1 MTEEQLQL
9 LQEAQRSISAADLL
23 LSNGFPGYA
32 AARAYFAMF
41 YIAEAFLEGEGLSF
55 SKHSAVIAA
64 FGQHIAHTGKA
75 PVEFHRFLLRAFDL
89 RQRGDYGHPDPV
101 TLEEAQEQ
109 VAHARQFLQLAERLI
124 GPVSSAGANQQ

>member
-1 MTEEQLQL
+1 MTEEQLEL
-9 LQEAQRSISAADLL
+9 LQEARRSISAAGLL

-32 AARAYFAMF
+32 ASRAYFAMF

-64 FGQHIAHTGKA
+64 FGQHMAHTGKA

-89 RQRGDYGHPDPV
+89 RQRGDYGHPEPV

-109 VAHARQFLQLAERLI
+109 VARAKQFLELAQRLI
-124 GPVSSAGANQQ
+124 GPLPPSDAVEQ